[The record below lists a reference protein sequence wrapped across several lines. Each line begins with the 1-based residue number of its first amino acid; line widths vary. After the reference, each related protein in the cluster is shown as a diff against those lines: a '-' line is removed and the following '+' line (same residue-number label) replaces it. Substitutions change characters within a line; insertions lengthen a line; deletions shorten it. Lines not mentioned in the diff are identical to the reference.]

1 MEVRIDMNLVV
12 KCYVYTTACKVFHCP
27 SF

>member
-27 SF
+27 LF